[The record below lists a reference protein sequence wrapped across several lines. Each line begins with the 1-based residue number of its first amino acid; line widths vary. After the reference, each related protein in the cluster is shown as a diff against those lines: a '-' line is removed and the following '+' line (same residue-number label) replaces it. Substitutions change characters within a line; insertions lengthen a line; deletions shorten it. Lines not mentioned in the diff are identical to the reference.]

1 MAAKSAYFCEKSGT
15 GGLIG
20 LLLCTVQIYMDTLV
34 CRVSSN
40 YVKIVTVFNL
50 AALFRGDGTL

>member
-1 MAAKSAYFCEKSGT
+1 
-15 GGLIG
+15 
-20 LLLCTVQIYMDTLV
+20 LCTVQIYMDTLV